1 MPLRVAVYVSPEDT
15 SASLCTKLLW
25 KNYKPAA
32 QRWKLFGMPT
42 VSRIVIGLVGIVLVL
57 TVAACGQAQ
66 AHTTV
71 PADSSQARATIVATP
86 TAPGAGDVVWG
97 RVPYCNCLAESAT
110 ANVTTALKRAD
121 LIVNLQELS
130 PSDGWLYFAVTF
142 DAHATPLAQ
151 VRTAMVAGG
160 AELLDGPP

>member
-1 MPLRVAVYVSPEDT
+1 MPA
-15 SASLCTKLLW
+15 
-25 KNYKPAA
+25 
-32 QRWKLFGMPT
+32 
-42 VSRIVIGLVGIVLVL
+42 VSRIVVSLVNLILVL

-71 PADSSQARATIVATP
+71 PADSGQARATIAATP
-86 TAPGAGDVVWG
+86 TAPAAGDVVWG

-130 PSDGWLYFAVTF
+130 PSDGWLYFAITF
-142 DAHATPLAQ
+142 DAHATTLAQ